1 MSIKSILSYLGIT
14 LCVVGMILGVGLIFA
29 EDSLVLG
36 CGIIILSVFIYVF
49 CEWLSQMLDNSQEQ
63 TGLLKQINDKLNE
76 KE

>member
-36 CGIIILSVFIYVF
+36 CGIIISSVFIYVF

-63 TGLLKQINDKLNE
+63 TGLLKQINDKLDE

>member
-49 CEWLSQMLDNSQEQ
+49 CEWLSQILDNSQEQ
-63 TGLLKQINDKLNE
+63 TGLLKQINDKLDE